1 MFGFFGSPRRFSKGS
16 VLIETILAL
25 PLLLILALSIIEA
38 SNWFL
43 LKGRLERAA
52 YEGVRFASTFP
63 SFSEGTSEC
72 GGHNVPYS
80 HTHVCTRVIRICDKL
95 NFPIRNKINI
105 DMTRNNPA
113 GESIRLVK
121 VEVVVPYRPVVL
133 NVLNLFGLDEI
144 SAQHVSPYV
153 SN

>member
-1 MFGFFGSPRRFSKGS
+1 MFGFLGSPRRFSRGS
-16 VLIETILAL
+16 ILIETILAL

-52 YEGVRFASTFP
+52 YEGARFAATFP

-72 GGHNVPYS
+72 GGHDVPFS
-80 HTHVCTRVIRICDKL
+80 HIHVCTRVIRICDKL
-95 NFPIRNKINI
+95 NFPVRNNINI
-105 DMTRNNPA
+105 KMTRNNPA
-113 GESIRLVK
+113 GESIRLVEVK
-121 VEVVVPYRPVVL
+121 VVVPYKPVVL
-133 NVLNLFGLDEI
+133 NILSLFGLHEI
-144 SAQHVSPYV
+144 SARHVSPYV